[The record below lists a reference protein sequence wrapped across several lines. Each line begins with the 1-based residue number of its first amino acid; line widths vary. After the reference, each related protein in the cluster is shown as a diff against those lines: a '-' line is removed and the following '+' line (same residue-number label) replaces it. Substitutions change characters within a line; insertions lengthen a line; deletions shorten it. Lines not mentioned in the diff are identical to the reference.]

1 MALFNDFSRKI
12 TSVGQNTAAKAQN
25 VAESVKLTTSIDSAK
40 REMDNYYLTLGKEL
54 FAICLEKN
62 TNMDNPTVQKLV
74 TLQNQIDQGNAQ
86 LTQLRKTTSGG
97 SVCSRCGAEVPAGS
111 RFCSQCGG
119 PVEMAKPLTLDTVC
133 PSCGAVVTAGNK
145 FCNRCGATLAQPAAQ
160 TAQPVF
166 QPTAPVANPI
176 VPPTTP
182 KVPMPEP
189 AAPVTG
195 DLCKYCG
202 SPVPAG
208 NNFCPTCGQS
218 VGEPEPPVV
227 QDAAFEPVTE
237 QSGDV
242 ARFCSNCGATLVAGT
257 RFCVECGAPIEE

>member
-1 MALFNDFSRKI
+1 MALLNDFSRKI
-12 TSVGQNTAAKAQN
+12 TSVGQTTATKAQN

-74 TLQNQIDQGNAQ
+74 TLQNQIDQWTAQ
-86 LTQLRKTTSGG
+86 LAQLRKNTSGG
-97 SVCSRCGAEVPAGS
+97 GVCSRCGAEVPAGS
-111 RFCSQCGG
+111 RFCNHCGG

-145 FCNRCGATLAQPAAQ
+145 FCNRCGTTLTQPAAQTARPTVPSAAQ
-160 TAQPVF
+160 TAQPV
-166 QPTAPVANPI
+166 

-182 KVPMPEP
+182 KVPMS
-189 AAPVTG
+189 APVTG
-195 DLCKYCG
+195 DQCKYCG
-202 SPVPAG
+202 SPIPAG

-218 VGEPEPPVV
+218 VGNTEPPVV
-227 QDAAFEPVTE
+227 QDTPFVPVTE
-237 QSGDV
+237 PSGE
-242 ARFCSNCGATLVAGT
+242 AAMFCSNCGATLVAGT